1 MFAMPRWLVVSLISL
16 VAAGIVAMA
25 AGIAFIPRRIELLH
39 IAFVNACVIR
49 TYQYH
54 WQDATRLRQ
63 NFRYD
68 FTMSPDSF
76 VMAEVW
82 VVDGPILSF
91 SQNMPIE
98 CAIHN

>member
-1 MFAMPRWLVVSLISL
+1 MFAMPRWLTVSLISFVVAGML
-16 VAAGIVAMA
+16 VMA
-25 AGIAFIPRRIELLH
+25 AVIAFIPRRVELFH

-54 WQDATRLRQ
+54 WQDASRLQ
-63 NFRYD
+63 QTFRYD

-82 VVDGPILSF
+82 VVDGPVLSF
-91 SQNMPIE
+91 SQNVPLR
-98 CAIHN
+98 CD